1 MDKGVLRIIDANL
14 NRILEGLRVCEEIT
28 RFVVLDKNLTSR
40 FKNLRHNVA
49 GLSGKWKIKDVRLLD
64 SRDSLKDVGKPS
76 IKEELRRR
84 NFQDIFFANI
94 QRAKESARV
103 LEEFSKIENK
113 KISAGFKD
121 IRYRLYQIEKDS
133 DSRIRN
139 IRGNRPR
146 RQRKKIAH

>member
-1 MDKGVLRIIDANL
+1 MDKGILRIIDANL

-76 IKEELRRR
+76 IKEELKRR

-103 LEEFSKIENK
+103 LEEFSKIGNK

>member
-1 MDKGVLRIIDANL
+1 MDKGILRIIDANL

-28 RFVVLDKNLTSR
+28 RFVALDKNLTSR
-40 FKNLRHNVA
+40 FKNLRHSVTD
-49 GLSGKWKIKDVRLLD
+49 LSGKWKIKDARLLD

-76 IKEELRRR
+76 IKEELKRR

-103 LEEFSKIENK
+103 LEEFSKLENK
-113 KISAGFKD
+113 RISAGFKD

-133 DSRIRN
+133 AIRFRN
-139 IRGNRPR
+139 IRGN
-146 RQRKKIAH
+146 

>member
-1 MDKGVLRIIDANL
+1 MDKGILRIIDANL

-40 FKNLRHNVA
+40 FKNLRHTVA

-103 LEEFSKIENK
+103 LEEFSKLENK
-113 KISAGFKD
+113 RISAGFKD

-133 DSRIRN
+133 DSKIRN
-139 IRGNRPR
+139 IRGN
-146 RQRKKIAH
+146 